1 YTSSGFDVARVS
13 AHFLSLILSAGVV
26 TADMLSDEVKKMIV
40 ESSGNTDYL
49 SSIILKVVESGYHFP
64 DSSGKDV
71 MNYTEKG
78 FDVAKVSSHFIE
90 VLNRSG
96 ISGSLT
102 YEIINDKIYNF

>member
-1 YTSSGFDVARVS
+1 
-13 AHFLSLILSAGVV
+13 
-26 TADMLSDEVKKMIV
+26 MIV

-49 SSIILKVVESGYHFP
+49 SSIILKVVESGYHLP
-64 DSSGKDV
+64 DSTGKDV

>member
-1 YTSSGFDVARVS
+1 
-13 AHFLSLILSAGVV
+13 
-26 TADMLSDEVKKMIV
+26 
-40 ESSGNTDYL
+40 
-49 SSIILKVVESGYHFP
+49 
-64 DSSGKDV
+64 